1 MKAEELNKL
10 MEAYN
15 SMYAPKEEVVESE
28 QLEEGMGLS
37 VGLSR
42 LGGALLSN
50 PRTSAE
56 QGAKNLQKNLT
67 DPVGFAVKGALKKVG
82 KALVGD
88 KPITAGGG
96 TPDTEK
102 SDERIRELARQR
114 GTLKQ
119 DVDLF
124 DIVKGYLL
132 DEGHAE
138 TEEEALYIM
147 ANMSEEWR
155 QSILSEDPVQDFRDM
170 RRAAENRSGAR
181 GPEFSHGPNPT
192 GMGTSNKK
200 PAPTGSKE
208 MGTPNKKPAPTG
220 SKEMVK
226 PRSREF
232 TNPPS

>member
-50 PRTSAE
+50 PRTSAKE
-56 QGAKNLQKNLT
+56 GAKNLQKNLT
-67 DPVGFAVKGALKKVG
+67 DPVGFAIKGALKKAG

-114 GTLKQ
+114 GTLKNSA
-119 DVDLF
+119 DLF
-124 DIVKGYLL
+124 DIVKGHLMS
-132 DEGHAE
+132 EGL
-138 TEEEALYIM
+138 TEEEALQKM
-147 ANMSEEWR
+147 VTMTEEER
-155 QSILSEDPVQDFRDM
+155 TEIIESGYFPTKKSQKEDEEKYNLS
-170 RRAAENRSGAR
+170 R
-181 GPEFSHGPNPT
+181 GELPGRHKPQKPQKP
-192 GMGTSNKK
+192 GM
-200 PAPTGSKE
+200 
-208 MGTPNKKPAPTG
+208 
-220 SKEMVK
+220 
-226 PRSREF
+226 
-232 TNPPS
+232 